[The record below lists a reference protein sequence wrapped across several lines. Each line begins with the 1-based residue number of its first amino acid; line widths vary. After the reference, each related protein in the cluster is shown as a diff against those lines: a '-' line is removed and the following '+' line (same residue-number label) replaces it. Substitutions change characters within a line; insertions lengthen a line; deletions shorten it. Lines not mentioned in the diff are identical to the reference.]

1 MASHHYPNKLR
12 DFRGRRWL
20 SVFLR
25 SAHMVAVIAFA
36 VVLLQA
42 PTTPLPEHAGSAVL
56 ITGILIWLLDI
67 WHKPG
72 HLVEGAGLS
81 MLFKLMLLVW
91 MIFSPGLRVPL
102 FWIIV
107 VWSGV
112 FSHAPA
118 SFRNARLP
126 GMELTE
132 EKLSKKL

>member
-1 MASHHYPNKLR
+1 MAHDCNPGKLR

-25 SAHMVAVIAFA
+25 SAHLVAVIAFA
-36 VVLLQA
+36 AVLLT
-42 PTTPLPEHAGSAVL
+42 TTPLPEYSGSAVL

-81 MLFKLMLLVW
+81 MLLKLILIVG
-91 MIFSPGLRVPL
+91 MIYSPGLRVPL

-107 VWSGV
+107 IWSGV

-132 EKLSKKL
+132 EKLSKK